1 MHQVQSYLGNPNV
14 KRDGVIQEWTP
25 DLVDEYSKCM
35 KDPTYFAKIDLNNH
49 QRIIRALEVCISSGK
64 SFSSFLQKKKT
75 DRIFNTKILI
85 LEEERN
91 KLTTDFE
98 DMKKNIQKV
107 ETDLMQMKNNLN
119 ALAGAIQ
126 FSNRLVDSAKKQE
139 YDTDK
144 FEEKE

>member
-1 MHQVQSYLGNPNV
+1 M
-14 KRDGVIQEWTP
+14 
-25 DLVDEYSKCM
+25 
-35 KDPTYFAKIDLNNH
+35 AKLNY
-49 QRIIRALEVCISSGK
+49 IMLEE
-64 SFSSFLQKKKT
+64 
-75 DRIFNTKILI
+75 

-107 ETDLMQMKNNLN
+107 ESDLMQMKNNLN

-126 FSNRLVDSAKKQE
+126 LSNRLVDSAKKQE
-139 YDTDK
+139 YDTEK

>member
-1 MHQVQSYLGNPNV
+1 MAIVNY
-14 KRDGVIQEWTP
+14 I
-25 DLVDEYSKCM
+25 M
-35 KDPTYFAKIDLNNH
+35 
-49 QRIIRALEVCISSGK
+49 LEE
-64 SFSSFLQKKKT
+64 
-75 DRIFNTKILI
+75 

-139 YDTDK
+139 YNEEEEMKRLKDK
-144 FEEKE
+144 FKKTKK